1 MNGKQLFLFPE
12 LDPFKTIIKDVDY
25 VDLSTLT
32 LGDENRKNILGELP
46 KGHFFIYKTGGFNR
60 YLPDLGN
67 VFPFIKN
74 EITGKILS
82 TNLQNTYVRS
92 TITKNMAHGQRIG
105 EKRMGFNLKLHRIA
119 GEAFVVNDNPKLKK
133 IVDHKNKNR
142 IDYRIK
148 NLRWVTFGEN
158 NMGVVRVWGKSYEDK
173 LYQDEQGFVGEK
185 SPKT

>member
-1 MNGKQLFLFPE
+1 
-12 LDPFKTIIKDVDY
+12 
-25 VDLSTLT
+25 
-32 LGDENRKNILGELP
+32 
-46 KGHFFIYKTGGFNR
+46 
-60 YLPDLGN
+60 
-67 VFPFIKN
+67 
-74 EITGKILS
+74 
-82 TNLQNTYVRS
+82 
-92 TITKNMAHGQRIG
+92 MAHGQRIG

>member
-25 VDLSTLT
+25 VDLATLT

-82 TNLQNTYVRS
+82 TNLQNTYIRTGVTLAS
-92 TITKNMAHGQRIG
+92 GGINQHK
-105 EKRMGFNLKLHRIA
+105 EKSMGFNLKLHRIA

>member
-25 VDLSTLT
+25 VDLATLT

-92 TITKNMAHGQRIG
+92 GINIQ
-105 EKRMGFNLKLHRIA
+105 RMGFNLKLHRIA